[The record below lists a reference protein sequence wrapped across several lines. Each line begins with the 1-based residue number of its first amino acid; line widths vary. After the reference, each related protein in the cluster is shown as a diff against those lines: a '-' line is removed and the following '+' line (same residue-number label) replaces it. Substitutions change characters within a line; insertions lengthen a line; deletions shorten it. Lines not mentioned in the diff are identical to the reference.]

1 MARQWL
7 IDLRNADGKTQDSI
21 AESSGISR
29 QYYGMIEAGNRNPSV
44 DLAKRIASVL
54 KFDWTLFFA
63 DTSNKTFHK
72 PSLQKEV
79 I

>member
-1 MARQWL
+1 MTRQWL
-7 IDLRNADGKTQDSI
+7 IDLRIADGKIQDSI

-54 KFDWTLFFA
+54 NFDWTLFF
-63 DTSNKTFHK
+63 
-72 PSLQKEV
+72 
-79 I
+79 